1 MAIHGKNSV
10 TPMTELA
17 VDRELAVWQSA
28 RIADIQDWTGR
39 VKGILLEPEVPR
51 SWLPGQH
58 VDVRLTAEDGY
69 AAQRSYSIA
78 NVSRQ
83 GEPIELAVELL
94 DDGEVSGYFHNI
106 AAVGDRI
113 EIKAPLGYHFVWRE
127 TDGPALLI
135 AGGSGVVPLMSMAR
149 HHADRKAATP
159 MVLLY
164 SARTWAEVIFAE
176 ELVGR
181 LDGAGGLACRFAL
194 TREAASRAQDYSRRI
209 DAAMLR
215 EVIGSQSDIIR
226 NVYICGSNAF
236 VGAAETAALGAGIE
250 PDAVRTERYG
260 A

>member
-1 MAIHGKNSV
+1 
-10 TPMTELA
+10 MTESE
-17 VDRELAVWQSA
+17 VDRKPAVWQSA
-28 RIADIQDWTGR
+28 RVADIQDRTGR
-39 VKGILLEPEVPR
+39 VKSIFLEPEMPR

-58 VDVRLTAEDGY
+58 ADVRLTAEDGY
-69 AAQRSYSIA
+69 TAQRSYSIA
-78 NVSRQ
+78 NVWRQ

-94 DDGEVSGYFHNI
+94 VDGEVSGYFHDI

-113 EIKAPLGYHFVWRE
+113 EIKVPLGYHFVWRE

-181 LDGAGGLACRFAL
+181 LDGADGFACRFAL
-194 TREAASRAQDYSRRI
+194 TREAASRDQDFSRRI
-209 DAAMLR
+209 DVAMLR
-215 EVIGSQSDIIR
+215 EVIGSRSDIIR
-226 NVYICGSNAF
+226 NVYICGSDGF
-236 VGAAETAALGAGIE
+236 VGAAETAALGIGIE
-250 PDAVRTERYG
+250 PDTIRTERYG
-260 A
+260 S